1 MGGKIEIIV
10 NGDDFEATI
19 ENVTPE
25 MQISIALAFM
35 CKVLKSSYDSH
46 LLKPLSNQIIS
57 HVQEQFKGY

>member
-25 MQISIALAFM
+25 MQISIALEFM

>member
-10 NGDDFEATI
+10 NGDDFEAEI

-25 MQISIALAFM
+25 MQISIALEFM
-35 CKVLKSSYDSH
+35 CITLKSNYESH

-57 HVQEQFKGY
+57 HLQEQFKGY